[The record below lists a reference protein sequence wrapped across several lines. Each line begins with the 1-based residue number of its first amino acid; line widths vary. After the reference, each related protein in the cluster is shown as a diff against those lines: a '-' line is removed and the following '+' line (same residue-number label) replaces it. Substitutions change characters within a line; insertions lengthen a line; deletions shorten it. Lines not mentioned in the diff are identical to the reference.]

1 MLTKA
6 DKRAADAERKWVA
19 LRVMERERHDAQE
32 TERGRLE
39 TIALRVRRQ
48 DHIDGGDNGRV
59 AIVRDGLHWLMMK
72 GHVSPRQY
80 DAGKRYGD
88 DYRLCDVTVK
98 SCLAALDR
106 VDCSSRD
113 GGNNERERASWR
125 LREARLDGLKD
136 QTKLITLCNLVC
148 GQGRAVIHL
157 VHGDDR
163 EAQKLIGTLYA
174 ALDLLVT
181 HYGL

>member
-6 DKRAADAERKWVA
+6 DKRAADAERRWVA
-19 LRVMERERHDAQE
+19 LRVMERERLESQE

-39 TIALRVRRQ
+39 TIALRVSRR
-48 DHIDGGDNGRV
+48 DTIEGGENGRV
-59 AIVRDGLHWLMMK
+59 AIVRDGLHWLMNK
-72 GHVSPRQY
+72 GHISPRQY
-80 DAGKRYGD
+80 DGGKRYGD
-88 DYRLCDVTVK
+88 DYRLCDVSVK

-106 VDCSSRD
+106 VDCSSAS
-113 GGNNERERASWR
+113 GGNNERERAAWR
-125 LREARLDGLKD
+125 LKEARVDGLKD

-157 VHGDDR
+157 AHNDDR